1 MITIITWGAKFKK
14 SFASK
19 ETHTYDIFSL
29 YVHLSHFFSFCIQ
42 AKAIYTICTLT
53 LFYSIFLFGK
63 AQEAFEN
70 QRKIIHKQH
79 HNHDNSYEYEKT
91 FLVVENNVCILTLCV
106 VCVKWL
112 SYRGLWIEDRC
123 CNNVWEIF
131 RWFIHFSFKKID
143 THWKE
148 RHVFK
153 TSDSYTYYSVTYLN
167 KFWLIGL
174 QLVCLLPVFTNKVD
188 WFGWFHFYLFD
199 GIIMATIKGYFNP
212 DLCIQTCFVVVCHF
226 PFYFSS
232 MIWSN
237 LSKSQQYGIFEYKRR
252 IYVDDKCTH
261 SRSTLY
267 EQKVFTNIARN

>member
-1 MITIITWGAKFKK
+1 MTKESKTQCPWWFIEIKIAFFNRQMLIRKIASSLLLLTVCMITIITWGAKFKK

-63 AQEAFEN
+63 AQETFEN

-131 RWFIHFSFKKID
+131 RWFIHFSFKK
-143 THWKE
+143 
-148 RHVFK
+148 
-153 TSDSYTYYSVTYLN
+153 
-167 KFWLIGL
+167 
-174 QLVCLLPVFTNKVD
+174 
-188 WFGWFHFYLFD
+188 
-199 GIIMATIKGYFNP
+199 
-212 DLCIQTCFVVVCHF
+212 
-226 PFYFSS
+226 
-232 MIWSN
+232 
-237 LSKSQQYGIFEYKRR
+237 
-252 IYVDDKCTH
+252 
-261 SRSTLY
+261 
-267 EQKVFTNIARN
+267 

>member
-1 MITIITWGAKFKK
+1 MMIKWFLYFCDLHYYELCLFVTIFYEMWLITSFWRIKFYIDYFCQAWMVCNVIFLSLF
-14 SFASK
+14 SFSFDFK
-19 ETHTYDIFSL
+19 GSTHTL
-29 YVHLSHFFSFCIQ
+29 GLFCGS
-42 AKAIYTICTLT
+42 A

-63 AQEAFEN
+63 AQETFEN

-167 KFWLIGL
+167 KFW
-174 QLVCLLPVFTNKVD
+174 
-188 WFGWFHFYLFD
+188 
-199 GIIMATIKGYFNP
+199 
-212 DLCIQTCFVVVCHF
+212 
-226 PFYFSS
+226 
-232 MIWSN
+232 
-237 LSKSQQYGIFEYKRR
+237 
-252 IYVDDKCTH
+252 
-261 SRSTLY
+261 
-267 EQKVFTNIARN
+267 